1 MEKRRFKALIN
12 GKTYT
17 IVGTK
22 SPEHLQSVTHLVN
35 EQLQQIKTL
44 LPQGS
49 IVDHAILLAVNT
61 VSTQLEQQMT
71 IERLQEQLRVLR
83 AQVTATPTGEQLSL
97 DALLQTEADIPEK
110 NVIQQ
115 SSREQLRRKKHNPA
129 FKKKR

>member
-97 DALLQTEADIPEK
+97 DALLQTETDLPEK

>member
-97 DALLQTEADIPEK
+97 DALLQTETDLPEK
-110 NVIQQ
+110 M
-115 SSREQLRRKKHNPA
+115 
-129 FKKKR
+129 

>member
-1 MEKRRFKALIN
+1 M
-12 GKTYT
+12 
-17 IVGTK
+17 
-22 SPEHLQSVTHLVN
+22 
-35 EQLQQIKTL
+35 
-44 LPQGS
+44 
-49 IVDHAILLAVNT
+49 
-61 VSTQLEQQMT
+61 STQLEQQMT

-97 DALLQTEADIPEK
+97 DALLQTETDLPEK